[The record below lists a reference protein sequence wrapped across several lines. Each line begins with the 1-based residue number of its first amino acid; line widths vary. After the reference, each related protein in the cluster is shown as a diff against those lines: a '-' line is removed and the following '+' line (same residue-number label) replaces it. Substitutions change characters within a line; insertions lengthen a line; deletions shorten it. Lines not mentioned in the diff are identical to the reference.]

1 MKGFDKASMVRRN
14 KRIKN
19 LPKYD
24 IGVTPILNSLPAA
37 MGLYGAVSERGSYSG
52 PQGGDMM
59 GALAPKNTAYT
70 VGGASYTEVG
80 NHNYGELIRQARMRD
95 KAEKKNTTLSGVQLG
110 ATLGS
115 AAGLPGAILGAAGGF
130 IVGNILGLGSDEEYE
145 TRRRIEE
152 NKLAITGAN
161 SQNESVSATRGIQ
174 NEYNK
179 SKKIVTANLGAT
191 PNGLVGGGETQGHTK
206 MKNGERVVTDWK
218 TYPET
223 AATPKGVDNIK
234 TYVGD
239 QDVIFG
245 NLQDS
250 DGKQIST
257 KAKEITTNPMLS
269 HSEKSDML
277 TDLMYRQKAIQD
289 FLGYNSMRKQA
300 FNGGKSIDFL
310 STVPG
315 MYQMFN
321 AIRRKEQV
329 EAEPRVAENPY
340 KVDPAA
346 QMYIDNLFDIWPNF
360 GYNRYG
366 SKSRRNSQALYDINS
381 RPFSPGERN
390 AMLNQYYTNQ
400 MYGDADLA
408 MQLHEILNNLHRD
421 ASKTGLAYRQAD
433 QQLRFRGEQDRIK
446 QSQDINKAYWA
457 NKLTEDYN
465 KEKGLNSWVGNL
477 LNQDWVKNIIGLYE
491 QPYKTTPVNFEEINK
506 QMANNFKI
514 PTLQKPVAQPF
525 TSEPKKPTYKA
536 NRQEFDDLY
545 NWFLSRNP
553 NMLKIS

>member
-14 KRIKN
+14 KLIKN
-19 LPKYD
+19 LPKHD

-37 MGLYGAVSERGSYSG
+37 TGLYGAVSERGSYSG

-80 NHNYGELIRQARMRD
+80 NPNYGELMRQARMRD
-95 KAEKKNTTLSGVQLG
+95 KAEKKNTVMSGVQLG
-110 ATLGS
+110 AALGS

-130 IVGNILGLGSDEEYE
+130 IVGNILGLGSDEEDE

-161 SQNESVSATRGIQ
+161 SQNESVSATLGMQ
-174 NEYNK
+174 DEYNK

-191 PNGLVGGGETQGHTK
+191 PNGLVTGGETQGHTK
-206 MKNGERVVTDWK
+206 MKNGKRVVTDWK

-223 AATPKGVDNIK
+223 PVTPKGVDNIK
-234 TYVGD
+234 THIGE

-245 NLQDS
+245 NLYDF

-257 KAKEITTNPMLS
+257 KAKEITSNPVLS
-269 HSEKSDML
+269 NSEKSDML
-277 TDLMYRQKAIQD
+277 TDLMYEQKIVQD
-289 FLGYNSMRKQA
+289 LSGHNNMRK
-300 FNGGKSIDFL
+300 NSHNDGKSIAWL

-315 MYQMFN
+315 LYQMFN
-321 AIRRKEQV
+321 AIKRKEQV

-340 KVDPAA
+340 RTDPTA
-346 QMYIDNLFDIWPNF
+346 QMYLNNLFDILPNL
-360 GYNRYG
+360 GYNKYG
-366 SKSRRNSQALYDINS
+366 NKTRRNSQALYDINS
-381 RPFSPGERN
+381 RPLSPGERN
-390 AMLNQYYTNQ
+390 AMLNQYYVNQ

-408 MQLHEILNNLHRD
+408 MQLYDTKNNLYRD
-421 ASKTGLAYRQAD
+421 ASKTGLSYRQAD
-433 QQLRFRGEQDRIK
+433 QQLQFRGEQDRIK
-446 QSQDINKAYWA
+446 QSQDINKAYWI

-465 KEKGLNSWVGNL
+465 KEQGLNSSFGNL
-477 LNQDWVKNIIGLYE
+477 ITNLWTNKNIGLYE
-491 QPYKTTPVNFEEINK
+491 QPYKPAPVDFEQINK
-506 QMANNFKI
+506 QMTSGFRM
-514 PTLQKPVAQPF
+514 PTLQKNVP
-525 TSEPKKPTYKA
+525 TLEPKKPMYKA
-536 NRQEFDDLY
+536 NRQELDDLY

-553 NMLKIS
+553 NILKIS